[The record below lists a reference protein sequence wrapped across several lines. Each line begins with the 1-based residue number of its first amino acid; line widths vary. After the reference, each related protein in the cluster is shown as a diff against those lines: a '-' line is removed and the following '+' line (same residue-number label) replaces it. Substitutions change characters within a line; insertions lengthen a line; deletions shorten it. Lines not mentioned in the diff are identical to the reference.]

1 MPRTPAAVRPI
12 GRTSFSSKR
21 IALPPLEHRMICRW
35 PSVMSTPTSRSP
47 ASSSMAM
54 MPAWRG
60 RENASSEVFLTV
72 PCAVAMNT
80 NLFSSNS
87 WIGSTAVDALALLQR
102 QQVDDRLAAR
112 AAARLRQLVHL
123 EPVHLADA
131 GEAQQRV
138 VRVRDEQLVDEIL
151 VLHRGRGLAATAAPL
166 RLIRRHRLRLR
177 IAAVRQRHHDVLL
190 LDQVFDRQVRMIL
203 DDLGATL
210 VGVLRAD
217 VFQLGTNHR
226 EQPLGTRQDVAEI
239 AGSAPAAPGTRRRS
253 CPAPAPVRRFRRRSR
268 IAWACASDSR

>member
-21 IALPPLEHRMICRW
+21 IALPPLEHRMICSV
-35 PSVMSTPTSRSP
+35 PSVMSTPTRRSP

-80 NLFSSNS
+80 NLFVFELVDRQHR
-87 WIGSTAVDALALLQR
+87 VDALALLQR

-112 AAARLRQLVHL
+112 AAARLRQLVDL

-138 VRVRDEQLVDEIL
+138 VRVGDEQLVDEVL
-151 VLHRGRGLAATAAPL
+151 VLHRGRGLAAPAAPL
-166 RLIRRHRLRLR
+166 RLVSRHRLRFR
-177 IAAVRQRHHDVLL
+177 IAAVRQRDDDVLL
-190 LDQVFDRQVRMIL
+190 LDQVFDRQVRVVL
-203 DDLGATL
+203 DDLGAAL
-210 VGVLRAD
+210 VAVLRAD
-217 VFQLGTNHR
+217 VFQLGANDR
-226 EQPLGTRQDVAEI
+226 QQPLRAARGCRRDP
-239 AGSAPAAPGTRRRS
+239 GSAPAAPGTRRRS
-253 CPAPAPVRRFRRRSR
+253 CPAPAPVRRCRRRSR